1 MVLLLLGF
9 FGFFVWVFCVGFLCA
24 VFLVGFFLG
33 GWVVCGLFFFCF
45 FWGGFRILL
54 NNVICGIVLRLS
66 PLISNM

>member
-1 MVLLLLGF
+1 MGFLCGVFLLGF
-9 FGFFVWVFCVGFLCA
+9 S
-24 VFLVGFFLG
+24 VGFFWG
-33 GWVVCGLFFFCF
+33 VGLCVGVFKII